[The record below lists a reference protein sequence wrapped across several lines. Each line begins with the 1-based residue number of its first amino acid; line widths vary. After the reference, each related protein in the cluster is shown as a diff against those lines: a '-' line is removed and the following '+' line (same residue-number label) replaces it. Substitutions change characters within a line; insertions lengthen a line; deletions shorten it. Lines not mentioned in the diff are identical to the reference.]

1 MADLPRLF
9 YNSLMRFWAAA
20 CIYALFTSPASAADP
35 RWIRIQSPN
44 FELYSTASERSARE
58 TLEEFEQVRAF
69 FLNTLP
75 TKDQK
80 PLPVRI
86 VTFNSV
92 KEYEPYRFNEFATAY
107 YYPGAERD
115 TIVMSHGGSETF
127 PTAIHEYVHL
137 VIQHAGVKP
146 PPWLNEGLAEF
157 YSTLRPLGGKI
168 IVGDIIPNRLAAL
181 RADNWVP
188 LSVILAVD
196 QNSPYYNEKNK
207 AGSFYNEGWALTHML
222 SLSDEYRPKW
232 KEFAAAVIKGRD
244 AAEALSEIYG
254 KPLAAIDQDLQ
265 YYIRGTRFLAGT
277 FDARLE
283 KVNQTFPA
291 EPAPMFDVK
300 LMLLDLSERSGKE
313 QETEAQIE
321 KLSAEQP
328 SRPEPYAQLGYLAW
342 RRSGTGEAQ
351 KQFAKAF
358 ELGGRGTRMLWDYGR
373 MIESSRPEEAV
384 KVLNELTAL
393 EPARRDVKIEL
404 AAALLNA
411 KRPEDSV
418 STLLALGGCTPEEAP
433 RCIGVATYA
442 YLKLNDRVKA
452 AATAELYQKY
462 AKTPEDQRRAQ
473 EVLDYLKK
481 PAGPV
486 TITERVQTGAQPI
499 DDDPG
504 RPTLSRRS
512 TSGTTDTPATLS
524 TRAAPLSASGAFVEF
539 VCGDTAKVVIE
550 TSGGKQT
557 FVIQDPNA
565 IAITGRETGTA
576 ELSCGAQK
584 RVPVRVD
591 YSSDGIVLAIHF
603 DP

>member
-1 MADLPRLF
+1 MR
-9 YNSLMRFWAAA
+9 SLAAA
-20 CIYALFTSPASAADP
+20 CIYALLTFPASASDP

-80 PLPVRI
+80 PLSVRI

-115 TIVMSHGGSETF
+115 TIVMSHGGSENF

-137 VIQHAGVKP
+137 VVQHAGVKP

-168 IVGDIIPNRLAAL
+168 VVGDIIPGRLAAL

-188 LSVILAVD
+188 LSVILAAD

-244 AAEALSEIYG
+244 AAEALSQIYG

-265 YYIRGTRFLAGT
+265 YYIRGSRFLAGT

-300 LMLLDLSERSGKE
+300 LMLLDLSERRGKE
-313 QETEAQIE
+313 QETEEQIE

-342 RRSGTGEAQ
+342 RRSGSGEAQ

-358 ELGGRGTRMLWDYGR
+358 ELGGRSARMLWDYGR
-373 MIESSRPEEAV
+373 MIESSRPDEAV
-384 KVLNELTAL
+384 RVLNELTAL

-411 KRPEDSV
+411 KRPQDSV
-418 STLLALGGCTPEEAP
+418 NTLLALGGCTPEEAP

-473 EVLDYLKK
+473 EVLDYLKQPGLK
-481 PAGPV
+481 QPAARPAV
-486 TITERVQTGAQPI
+486 TQHVQTAAPPI

-504 RPTLSRRS
+504 RPTLARRGAS
-512 TSGTTDTPATLS
+512 DATDG
-524 TRAAPLSASGAFVEF
+524 AAAVAERVPPLSASGSFAELI
-539 VCGDTAKVVIE
+539 CGATAKLVVE
-550 TSGGKQT
+550 TSGGKKT
-557 FVIQDPNA
+557 FVIEDPNK
-565 IAITGRETGTA
+565 ITITGRETGTA
-576 ELSCGAQK
+576 ELSCGPQK
-584 RVPVRVD
+584 RAPIRVD
-591 YSSDGIVLAIHF
+591 YKAPPSANSDGIVLAIHF

>member
-1 MADLPRLF
+1 
-9 YNSLMRFWAAA
+9 MRFLAAA
-20 CIYALFTSPASAADP
+20 SIYALSICSAFAAEIH
-35 RWIRIQSPN
+35 WIRIQSPN

-86 VTFNSV
+86 VTFNSA

-168 IVGDIIPNRLAAL
+168 VVGDIIPGRLAAL
-181 RADNWVP
+181 QTEAWVP
-188 LSVILAVD
+188 LSVILGVD
-196 QNSPYYNEKNK
+196 HSSPYYNEKNK

-222 SLSDEYRPKW
+222 SLTGEYRPKW
-232 KEFAAAVIKGRD
+232 SQVVAEIIKGKD
-244 AAEALSEIYG
+244 SAEALPEVYG
-254 KPLAAIDQDLQ
+254 KPLSVIDQDLQ
-265 YYIRGTRFLAGT
+265 NYLRGNRFLAGT

-283 KVNQTFPA
+283 KVNQSFAA
-291 EPAPMFDVK
+291 EPAPLFDVK
-300 LMLLDLSERSGKE
+300 LMLLDLNERRGKE
-313 QETEAQIE
+313 RETEEQIE

-342 RRSGTGEAQ
+342 RRRGSREAE

-358 ELGGRGTRMLWDYGR
+358 ELGGRSTRMLWDYGR
-373 MIESSRPEEAV
+373 MIESSRPAEAV
-384 KVLNELTAL
+384 QVLDELTAL

-411 KRPEDSV
+411 KRPDDSV
-418 STLLALGGCTPEEAP
+418 KTLLTLGGCTPEEAP
-433 RCIGVATYA
+433 RCVGVATYA

-452 AATAELYQKY
+452 AATAKNCIRDMRRRR
-462 AKTPEDQRRAQ
+462 KTSAERRKCWITSSSQR
-473 EVLDYLKK
+473 D
-481 PAGPV
+481 GP
-486 TITERVQTGAQPI
+486 Q
-499 DDDPG
+499 
-504 RPTLSRRS
+504 
-512 TSGTTDTPATLS
+512 
-524 TRAAPLSASGAFVEF
+524 
-539 VCGDTAKVVIE
+539 
-550 TSGGKQT
+550 
-557 FVIQDPNA
+557 
-565 IAITGRETGTA
+565 
-576 ELSCGAQK
+576 
-584 RVPVRVD
+584 
-591 YSSDGIVLAIHF
+591 
-603 DP
+603 

>member
-1 MADLPRLF
+1 
-9 YNSLMRFWAAA
+9 MRFLAAA
-20 CIYALFTSPASAADP
+20 CILALFTSSVSAADP

-92 KEYEPYRFNEFATAY
+92 KEYAPYRLNEFAAAY

-115 TIVMSHGGSETF
+115 TIVMSHGGSENF

-137 VIQHAGVKP
+137 VVQHAGLKP

-168 IVGDIIPNRLAAL
+168 VVGDIIPGRLAGL

-196 QNSPYYNEKNK
+196 QDSPYYNEKNK

-232 KEFAAAVIKGRD
+232 KEFAAAVIKGKD
-244 AAEALSEIYG
+244 AAEALTQIYG
-254 KPLAAIDQDLQ
+254 KPLATIDQDLQ

-283 KVNQTFPA
+283 KVNQTFAA

-300 LMLLDLSERSGKE
+300 LLLLDLTDRLGKE
-313 QETEAQIE
+313 KDAEEQI
-321 KLSAEQP
+321 KKMSAEQP

-342 RRSGTGEAQ
+342 RRGGTGEAQ
-351 KQFAKAF
+351 EQFAKAF
-358 ELGGRGTRMLWDYGR
+358 ELGDHSTRMLWDYGR
-373 MIESSRPEEAV
+373 MIESSRPDEAV
-384 KVLNELTAL
+384 KALNELTAL

-473 EVLDYLKK
+473 EVLDYLKQ
-481 PAGPV
+481 PERRV
-486 TITERVQTGAQPI
+486 TVTKRVQTAAPPI

-504 RPTLSRRS
+504 RPTVARRS
-512 TSGTTDTPATLS
+512 AKETSDTPATLAQ
-524 TRAAPLSASGAFVEF
+524 RIPPLSASGAFAELI
-539 VCGDTAKVVIE
+539 CGNPAKVVLETADGKKTFAIE
-550 TSGGKQT
+550 
-557 FVIQDPNA
+557 DPNR
-565 IAITGRETGTA
+565 ITITGRETGTA
-576 ELSCGAQK
+576 ELSCGPQK
-584 RVPVRVD
+584 RTPIRVD
-591 YSSDGIVLAIHF
+591 FKAPQSANSDGIVMAIHF
-603 DP
+603 EP